1 MTSSHRRHAL
11 KPLHAKLESLLNGF
25 LGQANQT
32 PQQASLPLF
41 IAQQRCGLLFH
52 STFDALRELPF
63 VRIDS
68 HVASIGLGGETSGE
82 LNHMLALVAQR
93 LKAAGHAP
101 GWRGELLDVW
111 SEQGDSIAG
120 VERGVVR
127 PLGLVTKAVHLNG
140 FSLDGGV
147 WVARRSLNKATDPG
161 MWDTLV
167 GGLVSYQEDPEVALV
182 RETDEEAGLEADQI
196 AHRTPLRTITRMRRQ
211 VNEGF
216 QFEDVLTCE
225 CVLSEGVIPQN
236 RDGEVM
242 QITCLA
248 VDELLEML
256 EQAAF
261 TIEASIVLAE
271 ALLRR
276 CGG

>member
-1 MTSSHRRHAL
+1 
-11 KPLHAKLESLLNGF
+11 
-25 LGQANQT
+25 
-32 PQQASLPLF
+32 
-41 IAQQRCGLLFH
+41 
-52 STFDALRELPF
+52 
-63 VRIDS
+63 
-68 HVASIGLGGETSGE
+68 
-82 LNHMLALVAQR
+82 
-93 LKAAGHAP
+93 
-101 GWRGELLDVW
+101 
-111 SEQGDSIAG
+111 
-120 VERGVVR
+120 
-127 PLGLVTKAVHLNG
+127 
-140 FSLDGGV
+140 
-147 WVARRSLNKATDPG
+147 